1 MSSVFTHVNSFRFCN
16 IQSARISRWLMR
28 SLLTAVCKHSAH
40 VGVNRLI
47 LQDIVR
53 FGEISRLTCQHE
65 PGKLFLRRGF
75 PMSSLVNGT
84 PTTSSAPESAQE
96 KPGFRTKT
104 IATRITP
111 EELREVEAAAEKSGK
126 TLAVWLRELALKAA
140 RERPADPTE
149 LLLAEIMAL
158 RYTLLNL
165 FHGSATAQA
174 EGKYLLPESVV
185 KIRDKAETRK
195 LADARK
201 LLTDFL
207 TGEDRTGGQR

>member
-1 MSSVFTHVNSFRFCN
+1 MST
-16 IQSARISRWLMR
+16 L
-28 SLLTAVCKHSAH
+28 
-40 VGVNRLI
+40 VNRT
-47 LQDIVR
+47 R
-53 FGEISRLTCQHE
+53 TASSSPEI
-65 PGKLFLRRGF
+65 
-75 PMSSLVNGT
+75 
-84 PTTSSAPESAQE
+84 AQE

-126 TLAVWLRELALKAA
+126 TLALWLRELALQSA
-140 RERPADPTE
+140 REGPADPTE
-149 LLLAEIMAL
+149 LLLAEVLAL

-185 KIRDKAETRK
+185 KIRDKAEARK

-207 TGEDRTGGQR
+207 AREDGMGGRE